1 MTAVHGL
8 LTGSLQCLTE
18 YDECSREPGILV
30 MAPSVL
36 GDRTMALKL
45 SLPLLNIPELIRRY
59 PRVLRS
65 EVHLQAPKQPEPD
78 P

>member
-1 MTAVHGL
+1 
-8 LTGSLQCLTE
+8 
-18 YDECSREPGILV
+18 

-45 SLPLLNIPELIRRY
+45 TLPLLNIPELIRRH

-65 EVHLQAPKQPEPD
+65 EVHLQAPKQPELD
-78 P
+78 PCACACSPIAMCCHQCAILLSDQDV